1 MKQKEQENKVFI
13 AMNKAFVKVHL
24 PSKNGER
31 TYNRAILPNGTTI
44 DGTDRG
50 GFVFYPLYV
59 NEAASNPNLYR
70 MPFLKDRMVQLHRG
84 DQMVE
89 VTPEA
94 LRDALNARHQQYL
107 RERTQQQ
114 DGRESVKKEEPT
126 FDWEN
131 KSFSEYVREFTIEKL
146 ETLESGSEIMCFND
160 ELTEKLIEYD
170 RALGSIS
177 SNPEES
183 MQFIARH
190 FMEAK
195 KTHDWL
201 KEREELPVPDINP
214 FDDPE
219 QFHLAM
225 VEKGMEELLQESEF
239 MQSHGEERMCLD
251 KATLKRLK
259 QDLEP
264 KGKGRSFEKRK
275 ETEQEMELP

>member
-1 MKQKEQENKVFI
+1 
-13 AMNKAFVKVHL
+13 
-24 PSKNGER
+24 
-31 TYNRAILPNGTTI
+31 
-44 DGTDRG
+44 
-50 GFVFYPLYV
+50 
-59 NEAASNPNLYR
+59 
-70 MPFLKDRMVQLHRG
+70 
-84 DQMVE
+84 
-89 VTPEA
+89 
-94 LRDALNARHQQYL
+94 
-107 RERTQQQ
+107 
-114 DGRESVKKEEPT
+114 
-126 FDWEN
+126 
-131 KSFSEYVREFTIEKL
+131 
-146 ETLESGSEIMCFND
+146 
-160 ELTEKLIEYD
+160 
-170 RALGSIS
+170 
-177 SNPEES
+177 